1 LLLNAMIDFILLSLT
16 YSICG
21 GRIGKTRFPRDGVA
35 QRAIALQFLVRLREI
50 MPVFMESAAASS
62 VNAVRLGVVAGF
74 VACLAYP
81 LIAFVPLPM
90 LATAAIA
97 ACFGPAL
104 AVSCYGLKGLLDL
117 EKPIP
122 SSALGL
128 LLNALGG
135 ALFAAMALV
144 QIALGNLVKDGKV
157 FLALNGIWL
166 GLDKAFDAYLGFGT
180 IFFAVAMWSHPRFGR
195 VFAVS
200 GLAIG
205 AGLILLNFYTF
216 PSPPANAGL
225 IDPGPAIGL
234 WYLGVTIQM
243 SRSLGWA
250 KRRLATEQ
258 M

>member
-1 LLLNAMIDFILLSLT
+1 
-16 YSICG
+16 
-21 GRIGKTRFPRDGVA
+21 VA
-35 QRAIALQFLVRLREI
+35 
-50 MPVFMESAAASS
+50 
-62 VNAVRLGVVAGF
+62 
-74 VACLAYP
+74 
-81 LIAFVPLPM
+81 
-90 LATAAIA
+90 
-97 ACFGPAL
+97 
-104 AVSCYGLKGLLDL
+104 CYGLKGLLDV
-117 EKPIP
+117 EKPTP

-144 QIALGNLVKDGKV
+144 QIALGNLVMDGKV
-157 FLALNGIWL
+157 LHPLNGIWL
-166 GLDKAFDAYLGFGT
+166 GLDKAFDSYLGLGT

-195 VFAVS
+195 AFAVS

-205 AGLILLNFYTF
+205 AGLIVLSFYAF

-250 KRRLATEQ
+250 RRHVSTEQ
-258 M
+258 T